1 MAREV
6 VIGVDLGTTALKVG
20 ALDAKTGRMLAQAGC
35 RLPVRTTADGGREQG
50 LRSVDAAVSEAM
62 AELRKELGKAWQAVA
77 GLGLAA
83 QGGSSILCE
92 RKSGRARTPMFLWN
106 DGRAYAYVRRIAERV
121 PARFWPRFLLYDMPP
136 TGLGRIE
143 WLKEAYPK
151 YFTPDFIH
159 IGAGEYLFYRLTGV
173 WRQDAGNAIQVGSY
187 NARTR
192 RLDPAAFDLI
202 GVPLSFVAP
211 LRQGHEIAA
220 LTKRAASAFGLRS
233 GIPVAGP
240 YIDQE
245 AGYMSAAGVSDRP
258 LHCSLG
264 TAWVGNFVLPEDT
277 TGRSPS
283 QIVIPSPVGRG
294 RLVIQALPAG
304 NVTWDWA
311 LETFYGGDHRQALRD
326 AASDFSK
333 RLLPPEGLIM
343 LPWCTQPN
351 PLMPAAPGGGAFLG
365 VSATTSRADLLRA
378 VAAGMVCDLARF
390 FYALKTS
397 QAIDSLILGGG
408 ASKGAHF
415 RKLLAALFAPMP
427 VLQQT
432 DQDLSAARGALF
444 ALTPHAAQGHTRPVT
459 PPNAATAKAIQ
470 QTYANYLSVFDHIY
484 GREDIGR
491 AFRFPLLS

>member
-6 VIGVDLGTTALKVG
+6 VIGIDLGTTALKAG
-20 ALDAKTGRMLAQAGC
+20 AFDGKSGRVLAQAGR

-50 LRSVDAAVSEAM
+50 LRAVDAAVSEAM
-62 AELRKELGKAWQAVA
+62 AELRKKLGKAWQAVA

-92 RKSGRARTPMFLWN
+92 RTSGRARTPMFLWN
-106 DGRAYAYVRRIAERV
+106 DGRAYVYVRRIAERV

-143 WLKEAYPK
+143 WLKETYSG

-159 IGAGEYLFYRLTGV
+159 AGVGEYLFYRLTGV

-187 NARTR
+187 NARTK
-192 RLDPAAFDLI
+192 RLDPAALDLI

-211 LRQGHEIAA
+211 LRQGHEMAA
-220 LTKRAASAFGLRS
+220 LTKAAAKALELRS

-245 AGYMSAAGVSDRP
+245 AGYMSASGASERP

-264 TAWVGNFVLPEDT
+264 TAWVGNFVLPKDT

-283 QIVIPSPVGRG
+283 QIVIPSPVGHG

-311 LETFYGGDHRQALRD
+311 LETFYGGDHRQALRH
-326 AASDFSK
+326 AASDFA
-333 RLLPPEGLIM
+333 RQLLPPEGLIM
-343 LPWCTQPN
+343 LPWCTQSN
-351 PLMPAAPGGGAFLG
+351 PLLPAAPGGGAFLG
-365 VSATTSRADLLRA
+365 VAATTSRSDLLRA
-378 VAAGMVCDLARF
+378 VAAGMACELARVF
-390 FYALKTS
+390 HEVKTS
-397 QAIDSLILGGG
+397 GAIDSLILGGG

-415 RKLLAALFAPMP
+415 RKLLAALFAPLP

-432 DQDLSAARGALF
+432 DQDLAAARGALF
-444 ALTPHAAQGHTRPVT
+444 ALTPHVAQGRPRLVT
-459 PPNAATAKAIQ
+459 SPDAATAEAIQ
-470 QTYANYLSVFDHIY
+470 RTYANYVSVFEHVY
-484 GREDIGR
+484 GREDIGK
-491 AFRFPLLS
+491 AFRF